1 MEESV
6 NPIKRKYKYSADYG
20 FILGGYIAVFF
31 MLDFIFP
38 GNVFVGILNMIGFW
52 GTMVVCYYLARQYRD
67 KAWGGYIR
75 YGQVWSFGVW
85 LFLFASLLMSVLYYV
100 RYQFLQPNYISDA
113 FNQVLIIAEQ
123 IKYPK
128 EQMDL
133 LIENGAPSAIQLVLI
148 CLWFYIIGGAFLFL
162 FISPMIARKKPED
175 NIHISDQENT
185 YEPYQDKNDSDES
198 KS

>member
-1 MEESV
+1 MEISV
-6 NPIKRKYKYSADYG
+6 NPVKRKYKYSADYG
-20 FILGGYIAVFF
+20 FILGGYIAIFF
-31 MLDFIFP
+31 VLDFIFP
-38 GNVFVGILNMIGFW
+38 GNVFVGILNTIGFW

-85 LFLFASLLMSVLYYV
+85 LFLFASLLMSVLYYI

-113 FNQVLIIAEQ
+113 FNQALIIAEQ

-128 EQMDL
+128 EQMDM
-133 LIENGAPSAIQLVLI
+133 LIANGVPSAIQLVLV
-148 CLWFYIIGGAFLFL
+148 CLWLYIIGGAFLFL

-175 NIHISDQENT
+175 NIPISDLENT
-185 YEPYQDKNDSDES
+185 YEPYQDKNNSDES